1 MSEQEKEKQ
10 PEPEK
15 KPVKRVACGICFGM
29 GGIET
34 PSGDVRD
41 CPNRKCDCGFVI
53 VNE

>member
-1 MSEQEKEKQ
+1 MTQEKEEKK
-10 PEPEK
+10 EPEK
-15 KPVKRVACGICFGM
+15 KIVKRVACHVCHGM